1 MNIKKLLII
10 SISAISI
17 NTYAQS
23 SIEEKV
29 ATLEKQLTTKEKID
43 LLCAKAP
50 KIAHA
55 NITRYDWW
63 SECLHGVARAGKATV
78 FPNR

>member
-10 SISAISI
+10 SICTISI

-29 ATLEKQLTTKEKID
+29 ATLEK
-43 LLCAKAP
+43 
-50 KIAHA
+50 
-55 NITRYDWW
+55 
-63 SECLHGVARAGKATV
+63 
-78 FPNR
+78 